1 MRGATE
7 RDHASV
13 HGLVMRR
20 GRFYL
25 QAMLPRMLFA
35 TLAAGIAGTL
45 ANAVAAAAIV
55 NPELLSLALVPGRY
69 AVAVLVALVIP
80 LCLTVLHERLAP
92 WAALALLALIP
103 SLLAKLV
110 FAAAAPWH
118 LVLLLNGVYAA
129 VALLAYI
136 LCAGGAPS
144 QSSHLTPS
152 KR

>member
-7 RDHASV
+7 RDHAYV
-13 HGLVMRR
+13 HGLAMRR
-20 GRFYL
+20 GRFHL
-25 QAMLPRMLFA
+25 QAMLPRMLLA

-69 AVAVLVALVIP
+69 VVAVLVALAIP
-80 LCLTVLHERLAP
+80 LCLAVLRERLAL
-92 WAALALLALIP
+92 WAALALLALSP

-118 LVLLLNGVYAA
+118 LVLLLNGLYAA
-129 VALLAYI
+129 VALLTYM
-136 LCAGGAPS
+136 LCAGSIPS
-144 QSSHLTPS
+144 RFSQLTPS